1 MLGVVLFFWILL
13 VPLFLWKRPQDAA
26 PAPEPVETDDATAT
40 VQILFCELD
49 GEASL
54 IDCVTM
60 HPVDIGAYTL
70 PAAAPLSLVALDT
83 TEQMKSVLQAWADA
97 GACVEAGFS
106 YEHSDPRVHLRGT
119 DTTIH
124 LGLAGALA

>member
-13 VPLFLWKRPQDAA
+13 VPLFLWKRPSNAA
-26 PAPEPVETDDATAT
+26 PTPDVEPDDATAR

-60 HPVDIGAYTL
+60 HPVDIGDYTL
-70 PAAAPLSLVALDT
+70 PAAAPLSLVALET
-83 TEQMKSVLQAWADA
+83 TEQMKHVLQAWADA

-106 YEHSDPRVHLRGT
+106 YEHGDPRVHLRGT

-124 LGLAGALA
+124 IGLAGALA